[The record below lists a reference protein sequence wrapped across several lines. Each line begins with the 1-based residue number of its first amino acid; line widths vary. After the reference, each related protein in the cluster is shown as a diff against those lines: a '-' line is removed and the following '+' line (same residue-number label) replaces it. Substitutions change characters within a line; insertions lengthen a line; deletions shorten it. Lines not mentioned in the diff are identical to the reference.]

1 MTTDEPDEQ
10 LDPASPEDEARIRA
24 LLSGA
29 RETGPMPAAVV
40 ARLDGALVG
49 LAAERVT
56 VDPVP
61 ADNVIPITRT
71 RRHRVVAVLGVAAAI
86 AVIGGLGFSA
96 FQDTGSDDSLG
107 EDGDAGSVVERGDD
121 DSNAANDVPS
131 ADREEEAGG
140 ETDPSISPDESYIQG
155 DQPYVVRPRSLTRDL
170 ARIQDRVI
178 AVDADDTADYA
189 QGLVYAPKDFS
200 CRLAPTGR
208 GVLVGVR
215 YDGGPAFVRFLPP
228 MGDSQ
233 VVEVVQC
240 RTGDLLRSTTLP
252 TDD

>member
-40 ARLDGALVG
+40 ARLDDALVG

-71 RRHRVVAVLGVAAAI
+71 RRHRVVAVLGIAAAI
-86 AVIGGLGFSA
+86 AVIGGLGFGA
-96 FQDTGSDDSLG
+96 LQDGASDDSLG
-107 EDGDAGSVVERGDD
+107 EAGDAGSVVERGDAD
-121 DSNAANDVPS
+121 EANDAPP
-131 ADREEEAGG
+131 ADREEVADGDTE
-140 ETDPSISPDESYIQG
+140 PSTQPEESYIQG
-155 DQPYVVRPRSLTRDL
+155 DQPYVVRPRFLTRDL
-170 ARIQDRVI
+170 ARIQGLVR
-178 AVDADDTADYA
+178 AVDADDTADFA
-189 QGLVYAPKDFS
+189 QGLVYAPKGFP
-200 CRLAPTGR
+200 CRLATTGR

>member
-40 ARLDGALVG
+40 ARLDDALVG

-86 AVIGGLGFSA
+86 AVIGGLGFGA

-107 EDGDAGSVVERGDD
+107 EAGDAGSVVERGGD
-121 DSNAANDVPS
+121 DSNAADDVPS
-131 ADREEEAGG
+131 ADREDVADG

-189 QGLVYAPKDFS
+189 RGLVYAPKGFS
-200 CRLAPTGR
+200 CRLATTGR